1 MGNPA
6 KAMSQGPVPAT
17 YGYPGYGAGMSAPY
31 GGPPGATYYGSQQ
44 VDGKVVDRYMTMGET
59 KQYQEP
65 YQVMTYQT
73 VNEQQVTY
81 EAKEVTV
88 KVPRTVMED
97 VEVTYQVPAYE
108 TRTHTVQKPKTVM
121 EEQVITEQVPRT
133 VMQARTV
140 QVPQTQTYNTY
151 QMVPKIVEYER
162 PKVMPGRYV
171 RTYDGPAQA
180 MGYAQTTYAAPTGV
194 IQGSAPAPAV
204 TMGSAPAPVMT
215 TMQQPIMY
223 GGYPGTY
230 GGYPG
235 AYPGTYGY
243 PTVSPTT
250 TPIGQADDAISA

>member
-1 MGNPA
+1 
-6 KAMSQGPVPAT
+6 
-17 YGYPGYGAGMSAPY
+17 MSAPY

-44 VDGKVVDRYMTMGET
+44 VGDKVIDRYMTMGET

-73 VNEQQVTY
+73 VNEQQITY
-81 EAKEVTV
+81 ETKEVTV

-121 EEQVITEQVPRT
+121 EEQIITEQVPRT
-133 VMQARTV
+133 VMQARTI

-151 QMVPKIVEYER
+151 QVVPKIVEYER

-171 RTYDGPAQA
+171 RTYDGPAQP
-180 MGYAQTTYAAPTGV
+180 MGYAQASYVAPTTV
-194 IQGSAPAPAV
+194 VQGSAPAEA
-204 TMGSAPAPVMT
+204 MRGSAPAPIMT
-215 TMQQPIMY
+215 TMQQPIVY
-223 GGYPGTY
+223 GGYPYGY
-230 GGYPG
+230 GGYPVV
-235 AYPGTYGY
+235 PST
-243 PTVSPTT
+243 S